1 MGVPHVA
8 AIAKIVILEGP
19 MRRCDGKEEE
29 VDGFAGHPPWKGHQE
44 DAIKLKCG
52 GFFLWVGEGIRR
64 RKDRAFSRRIVR
76 GCTSQFNPFKAL
88 RLRRTS

>member
-1 MGVPHVA
+1 
-8 AIAKIVILEGP
+8 